1 MPAGSRKRRRRKQM
15 LRLRPPRADEGPK
28 LTELCLRS
36 KASHGYD
43 EAFMAACREELTV
56 DPGGGGLI
64 AVAELNGECAG
75 VAEMSLE
82 GEKAELCKLF
92 VDPLHQGK
100 GVGRALFDW
109 AREEAAERGAR
120 VLALDADPGAAAFYE
135 KMDARMV
142 GQSPSGSIP
151 GRVLPRFELPLA
163 ATASA

>member
-100 GVGRALFDW
+100 GVGRRLI
-109 AREEAAERGAR
+109 EAGGSASNIRAQLVLVEGHVDRQLKPILPDR
-120 VLALDADPGAAAFYE
+120 VDFL
-135 KMDARMV
+135 
-142 GQSPSGSIP
+142 
-151 GRVLPRFELPLA
+151 
-163 ATASA
+163 